1 MSYQQLCKKTKPMA
15 DGFNEARALRVLEI
29 MNDFQA
35 LQQRIA
41 EYAPNPPPEEY
52 FEEGYQVLRQ
62 CRAEAHAVLTA
73 PFPLDLSQVPS
84 GSGEQE
90 KLQLQR
96 IIIDASARRFQ
107 AKKIYLRAVAAIRWS
122 NTRHT
127 ILQGETL
134 HQGHT
139 AQLQQADNALRNE
152 LVAITDARIVNEFQQ
167 ADTQAG
173 FWLQDDP
180 SRNTIL
186 EWIRSH
192 PA

>member
-1 MSYQQLCKKTKPMA
+1 MA
-15 DGFNEARALRVLEI
+15 DGFNEARALRVVEI

-62 CRAEAHAVLTA
+62 CRAEAEAVLTA
-73 PFPLDLSQVPS
+73 PFPLNLAQAQN

-90 KLQLQR
+90 KFQLQR

-122 NTRHT
+122 NTRNA
-127 ILQGETL
+127 ILQGGPL
-134 HQGHT
+134 HPGHR
-139 AQLQQADNALRNE
+139 AQLQQVDIALRNE
-152 LVAITDARIVNEFQQ
+152 LATITDARIINEFRQ
-167 ADTQAG
+167 ADAQARY
-173 FWLQDDP
+173 WLQDDP
-180 SRNTIL
+180 PRNTIL